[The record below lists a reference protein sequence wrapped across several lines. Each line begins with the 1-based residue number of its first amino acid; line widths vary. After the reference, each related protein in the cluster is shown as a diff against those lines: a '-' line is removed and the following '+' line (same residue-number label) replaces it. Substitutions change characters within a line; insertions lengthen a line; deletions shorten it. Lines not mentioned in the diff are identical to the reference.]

1 MLTRVPQAN
10 VTGLAGALRHGTSD
24 AHEAA
29 EGSAFVQ
36 QLTTGSLPI
45 AAYTALVVQNHAI
58 YTTLE
63 RVGEQWRHDPVAGV
77 FVADELLR
85 VPSLEGDLRGL
96 LGSSWRAGAEQRIE
110 AATRR
115 YVIYLE
121 NVSDD
126 WPAGFVAHHYV
137 RYLGDLSGGQILRR
151 SLERAYPNAPTAFY
165 TFERIAKV
173 KPFRDRYR
181 ALLDAM
187 PIGVAEQRRVVAE
200 ALIAFDLNR
209 AVFGDLAARHC

>member
-1 MLTRVPQAN
+1 MSTGVPQAN

-115 YVIYLE
+115 YVIHLE